1 MLYEQRKYKILK
13 VGEDS
18 LFSKPTNTQ
27 ALI

>member
-1 MLYEQRKYKILK
+1 MLFEQRKYKIHK

-18 LFSKPTNTQ
+18 LLSKPTNTQ